1 MEDELRQQKEQMRFK
16 AQSSRVLEQ
25 EPFVPHKEHKATT
38 GMYKVESEKCEIS

>member
-38 GMYKVESEKCEIS
+38 GMY